1 MVRRVLPL
9 VPQEGV
15 GDIWGKTRKTHYP
28 GWIDL
33 MEKVGTPFLDPI
45 FSLVSYSG
53 AHKASNGRPGYVMRP
68 DSQMYVTLGGVW
80 AHMAGRRRRMG
91 SKIVGTPKGAHKGQN
106 NPSASHVGL

>member
-1 MVRRVLPL
+1 MGFACFAPYIANTLLRYHQNTPDHYS
-9 VPQEGV
+9 GWV
-15 GDIWGKTRKTHYP
+15 G
-28 GWIDL
+28 L
-33 MEKVGTPFLDPI
+33 LEKVGTPFLDPF

-91 SKIVGTPKGAHKGQN
+91 SNIVGTQKGAHAGLN
-106 NPSASHVGL
+106 YYGASYSEL